1 VDPYFLEVK
10 FENNMVR
17 ILRAEK
23 KLNFG
28 TIEDL
33 DGTKYKAV
41 EI

>member
-1 VDPYFLEVK
+1 
-10 FENNMVR
+10 MVR

-23 KLNFG
+23 NLNFG

-33 DGTKYKAV
+33 DGTKYQAV